1 MNDADEVQSLEDFI
15 VDNDELEKLE
25 DLVAEFNIFEI
36 LGMQTRETR
45 HSAFLAWLLDP
56 AGNHGLGD
64 YFSRRFLRLVA
75 RGARLDNLSAITAF
89 DVDAWGLGDIVVDR
103 ERHNVDIL
111 ITSEA
116 DGFVCAIENKIF
128 SEEHSGQLGRYRTI
142 IEREYPDLRPLYVFL
157 TVDGDRPV
165 EEADAAN
172 YVPISYTDIA
182 DLLIK
187 VLDSRGS
194 TLGGDVL
201 SAIKQYLMVLRR
213 HVLSNSEVHV
223 LAQKI
228 YRQHKKAIDLII
240 EARPDV
246 QQSIRDMVEELVQH
260 HPELR
265 PDVSTKSS
273 IRYYDP
279 RWDEHTALLEGSGW
293 TSSGRMLL
301 FEFKNN
307 RNSLRLHLI
316 LGPGPDSTR
325 ERVYK
330 EAVRSDRTS
339 SKKRFSKVWTDL
351 YSRTVLTQSDFDDP
365 DFEVIRNK
373 VANVVSAFLTAELDN
388 IAKEVDSAMQA
399 SGSTS

>member
-75 RGARLDNLSAITAF
+75 RGARLGNLSAITAF
-89 DVDAWGLGDIVVDR
+89 DVDAWGLRDIVVDR

-111 ITSEA
+111 LTSET
-116 DGFVCAIENKIF
+116 DGFVCAIENKIL
-128 SEEHSGQLGRYRTI
+128 SEEHSGQLGRYRTV

-182 DLLIK
+182 DLLSK

-246 QQSIRDMVEELVQH
+246 QQSMHDMVEELVQH
-260 HPELR
+260 HPELK

-279 RWDEHTALLEGSGW
+279 RWDEHAALLEGNGW

-301 FEFKNN
+301 LEFKNS

-330 EAVRSDRTS
+330 EAVRSGRTS
-339 SKKRFSKVWTDL
+339 STKRFSKVWTDL

-365 DFEVIRNK
+365 DIEAIRDK
-373 VANVVSAFLTAELDN
+373 IGNVVSALVSAELGN
-388 IAKEVDSAMQA
+388 IAQEVETAMHL
-399 SGSTS
+399 SGSAS